1 MPRDCVAA
9 GVVHEPGGGKKL
21 FCSCKRRQLLLAAS
35 PTLNCVVAMF
45 LSFHER
51 CIVSDL
57 CAHHPAVVAILELQ
71 RDYSGKRITMK
82 EMVEV
87 ITSCVQDPATV
98 RNPTHT
104 FKRGVEG

>member
-1 MPRDCVAA
+1 
-9 GVVHEPGGGKKL
+9 
-21 FCSCKRRQLLLAAS
+21 
-35 PTLNCVVAMF
+35 MF

-104 FKRGVEG
+104 FKRGVEGWTTLRPKNWNNSKKLVMRYS